1 MERKMERLI
10 KKYLSEEVKSEVAK
24 KLIAM
29 AKAPYKHDKE
39 RSELIKRI
47 KDLTTQVDMIKKKV

>member
-1 MERKMERLI
+1 MERLI